1 MANTATTKTKLDSAG
16 TDRPKSAERT
26 TRTAGQGAEGWG
38 DSARR
43 FVRRNPAAVLIGA
56 FIIGV
61 ALAKV
66 ARHA

>member
-1 MANTATTKTKLDSAG
+1 MANTATTKTKLESAG
-16 TDRPKSAERT
+16 SDRPKSAERT
-26 TRTAGQGAEGWG
+26 TRTAAQEAEGWG

-43 FVRRNPAAVLIGA
+43 FVRKNPAGVFIGA

>member
-1 MANTATTKTKLDSAG
+1 MANTATTKTKVELAENAHPS
-16 TDRPKSAERT
+16 SAERT
-26 TRTAGQGAEGWG
+26 TRTAGQGAKDWG
-38 DSARR
+38 D
-43 FVRRNPAAVLIGA
+43 PAAVLIGA